1 MFNVALGITAQC
13 CLTLLPMYLVL
24 WIELLMIIIIILAVI
39 VFILKEHG
47 GINWKINK
55 PDKITI

>member
-1 MFNVALGITAQC
+1 MFNVGYNSLILLNLITHH
-13 CLTLLPMYLVL
+13 LVL
-24 WIELLMIIIIILAVI
+24 WISTIDDHCYIIRI
-39 VFILKEHG
+39 VLFILKEHG